1 MARGTNRS
9 PRRKGLSY
17 TKYGYIFIAPFV
29 IVYCLFSLY
38 PLLTTFWYSTANM
51 KTTTADFWGFDDKEV
66 YYDRYLDL
74 TKYLG
79 DDPRIDSSFDNNVGM
94 KLREYNVIRNFFLV
108 QDTADQYAPLDS
120 GVKNII
126 NFGTNDF
133 VSQSTLDML
142 QQCYDNDSMEYMTA
156 DGYSELNAWYK
167 NYSTVNAEAT
177 NMQSSMSKIF
187 TTLDAIANPVSASE
201 EEEEAIEITP
211 ETIITSEEYQEFL
224 DKLADTSNFDENQ
237 TLWMDYLASEYADEV
252 SLWTYFNKA
261 LDDQALISDPTFYFI
276 CEHLQNPSA
285 YVAEEGED
293 GETSYASVGSV
304 SVDFMSDLT
313 AYLTGNDWIDVVNNL
328 DSFESLEAYG
338 AGEEEVPSG
347 TDTTLYEDIQSL
359 QNAGI
364 INVVSY
370 VYDGTTFAPA
380 TDGENANLL
389 YSLENYN
396 PREISDEERL
406 VALQISDIK
415 AYWEAQGRADIAS
428 FATYADSA
436 DAVNV
441 DKYITFNGEFSIK
454 KYNQFKEDV
463 MPMGWTET
471 LADKF
476 TLDFYDDMNDVYMDN
491 VRLVNQYKLD
501 NEITPAEETEAAYEA
516 AKQMDIDDHELL
528 QYYNAWQE
536 SIIYTRMAEEKI
548 DNPPTLY
555 SKVDASKK
563 YLCVGFDNFKEI
575 FTSTSR
581 RNTVFG
587 AFVTTAEMWVVG
599 FVPQILLALLLSAW
613 FTDTKLHLKGLGL
626 MKALMYLPNVI
637 TAVTVA
643 IFFRRL
649 FSYSTNPD
657 ALPPVQYILRNVFND
672 PDGYNFFQK
681 AWPTRLIVCFINF
694 WMWYGNTMIVLIAGI
709 TSINESLYES
719 AQIDGANSFQTYT
732 KITMPLLRPIL
743 LYTMVTSMIG
753 GLQMY
758 DIPQNLNMN
767 PALINFNGTYI
778 RSTQTVL
785 MYVNN
790 MAFGKAAVKQVG
802 IASATSVLLF
812 IVTTVLSLIIFY
824 IMRDKDAAKA
834 AKAKKLARKAGA
846 AK

>member
-9 PRRKGLSY
+9 PKRKGMSY

-29 IVYCLFSLY
+29 IVYCIFSLY

-51 KTTTADFWGFDDKEV
+51 KTTTASFWGFGDKEV

-74 TKYLG
+74 TKYMG
-79 DDPRIDSSFDNNVGM
+79 DDNRIGTTFDSNTGM
-94 KLREYNVIRNFFLV
+94 AQREYNVIRDFFAV
-108 QDTADQYAPLDS
+108 QDAADLYSPLDS
-120 GVKNII
+120 GVKDII
-126 NFGTNDF
+126 KFGPNEF
-133 VSQSTLDML
+133 VSQETLDLL
-142 QQCYDNDSMEYMTA
+142 QQCYDDDTMEYLTDSA
-156 DGYSELNAWYK
+156 KSELDAWYK
-167 NYSTVNAEAT
+167 NYTTVNSEVT
-177 NMQSSMSKIF
+177 NMQKSLTAIYTSI
-187 TTLDAIANPVSASE
+187 DAIANPVANESE

-211 ETIITSEEYQEFL
+211 DTIVNSEEYQAFL
-224 DKLADTSNFDENQ
+224 DKLEANEFDENQ
-237 TLWMDYLASEYADEV
+237 TAWMNYLASLTGKN
-252 SLWTYFNKA
+252 SLWTYFNGA
-261 LDDQALISDPTFYFI
+261 IEDQSVVSDPTFYFI
-276 CEHLQNPSA
+276 CSHLQAPNA
-285 YVAEEGED
+285 YVMTTNDD
-293 GETSYASVGSV
+293 GEETATAIPAIT
-304 SVDFMSDLT
+304 VDFMTDLT
-313 AYLTGNDWIDVVNNL
+313 TYMTGGDWIDTINNL
-328 DSFESLEAYG
+328 DSYSTLEAYG
-338 AGEEEVPSG
+338 SGEEEVPSG
-347 TDTTLYEDIQSL
+347 ADTTLYEDIQTL
-359 QNAGI
+359 QDAGI
-364 INVVSY
+364 ISVVSY
-370 VYDGTTFAPA
+370 IYDGSTFVPA
-380 TDGENANLL
+380 DNGEQSNLL

-396 PREISDEERL
+396 PREISDDERK
-406 VALQISDIK
+406 VAMQISDIK
-415 AYWEAQGRADIAS
+415 AYWETAGRGNVAS
-428 FATYADSA
+428 FATCADG
-436 DAVNV
+436 AVNV
-441 DKYITFNGEFSIK
+441 DKYITFSGDFSIS
-454 KYNQFKEDV
+454 KYNDFKSEVSPAGSDK
-463 MPMGWTET
+463 T
-471 LADKF
+471 LADIF
-476 TLDFYDDMNDVYMDN
+476 TMDFYDQVNDTYMEN
-491 VRLVNQYKLD
+491 VKLVNQYKID
-501 NEITPAEETEAAYEA
+501 NEITPIEESEAAYEA
-516 AKQMDIDDHELL
+516 AKGTDDEL
-528 QYYNAWQE
+528 QAYNKWQE
-536 SIIYTRMAEEKI
+536 SVIYTRMAEDKI
-548 DNPPTLY
+548 DNPPTLF
-555 SKVDASKK
+555 SKVDASKE
-563 YLCVGFDNFKEI
+563 YLCVGLDNFSEI

-587 AFVTTAEMWVVG
+587 AFVTTAEMWIVG

-613 FTDTKLHLKGLGL
+613 FTDTKLHLKGLNL

-643 IFFRRL
+643 IFFRRI
-649 FSYSTNPD
+649 FSYSENEA
-657 ALPPVQYILRNVFND
+657 ALPAAQYVLIKIFHG
-672 PDGYNFFQK
+672 DGYNFFQK

-778 RSTQTVL
+778 KSTQTVL

-812 IVTTVLSLIIFY
+812 FVTTILSVFIFW